1 MQGEKV
7 SLSDLS
13 GVQQTLL
20 ITAHGKVKESGMP
33 DSRRT
38 IPALRKIGRLMRNR

>member
-20 ITAHGKVKESGMP
+20 ITAHGKAMESRMP
-33 DSRRT
+33 GSLRT
-38 IPALRKIGRLMRNR
+38 IPALRKSAG